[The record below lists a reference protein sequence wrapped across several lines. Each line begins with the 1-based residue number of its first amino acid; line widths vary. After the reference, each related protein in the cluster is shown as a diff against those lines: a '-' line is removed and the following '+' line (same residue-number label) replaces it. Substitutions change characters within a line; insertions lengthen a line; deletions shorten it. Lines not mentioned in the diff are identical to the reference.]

1 MRTAKIGPDLSRLK
15 TVRVSGGSSYRGRL
29 YIQFPTVIVIVY

>member
-29 YIQFPTVIVIVY
+29 YIQFPIVITIVY

>member
-15 TVRVSGGSSYRGRL
+15 TVRVSGGSSYRGQL
-29 YIQFPTVIVIVY
+29 YIQFPMLIVIVY